1 MDISR
6 RCETHAKACKN
17 SARRPKSVC
26 PDAERRRNLHAGMRA
41 ISTAKIAGGLL
52 VSLVFTA
59 GLCERSLAQRVG
71 VDFIN
76 NGRTFEGSR
85 MEFRSPEGHSCRFEN
100 SDRPSISMGVGVADP
115 QIIPSSYSYD
125 QVYPAKVH
133 DIQPVGGVV
142 VRIPFGKDPD
152 NCDEILRLEANK
164 MSLTN
169 AQELFENGLIEEEQL
184 KKIADKVYSNLL
196 RTVKD

>member
-17 SARRPKSVC
+17 ITRWPKSVYS
-26 PDAERRRNLHAGMRA
+26 DAERRRNLHASMRT
-41 ISTAKIAGGLL
+41 ISTAKITEGLF
-52 VSLVFTA
+52 VGIVCAAS
-59 GLCERSLAQRVG
+59 LCERGFAPRVG

-85 MEFRSPEGHSCRFEN
+85 MEFRSPEGHSCRYDN
-100 SDRPSISMGVGVADP
+100 SDRPSISMGFGVADP

-133 DIQPVGGVV
+133 DVQPVGGIV
-142 VRIPFGKDPD
+142 VRVPFGKDPD

-169 AQELFENGLIEEEQL
+169 AQELFENGLIEEDQL
-184 KKIADKVYSNLL
+184 KRVADKVYANLL

>member
-6 RCETHAKACKN
+6 QREAHAKACKN
-17 SARRPKSVC
+17 IARRSKSVYSYAGRC
-26 PDAERRRNLHAGMRA
+26 WNLHSGMRA
-41 ISTAKIAGGLL
+41 SCTAKIAGGLF
-52 VSLVFTA
+52 VSLVCSA
-59 GLCERSLAQRVG
+59 SLCERSFAQRVG

-100 SDRPSISMGVGVADP
+100 SDRPSISLGVGVADP

-164 MSLTN
+164 MSLTS
-169 AQELFENGLIEEEQL
+169 AQEMFENGLIEEEQL
-184 KKIADKVYSNLL
+184 NKVADKVYANIL
-196 RTVKD
+196 RTVDD